1 MAAECNTYISHVRGV
16 RFCARGCAAAAAL
29 QLLQVEA
36 GGIQWVNVRVCRDH
50 LTCRHSKCLETLEIV
65 MRASQLNH

>member
-1 MAAECNTYISHVRGV
+1 MASKWNTHISHVRGV

-36 GGIQWVNVRVCRDH
+36 GGIEWVNMRVCRDR
-50 LTCRHSKCLETLEIV
+50 LTCGQSICL
-65 MRASQLNH
+65 